1 MDRLPGTLSDTP
13 WGLSGDTPGGRLWRF
28 SGESF
33 ATADEHIV
41 CRLFVS
47 HLASF
52 LPRLFPT
59 LFVCYCEAGGVKSR
73 PSNFRPRQFT
83 RGEAEERQNRQSPE
97 TAYSGGRSWEAK
109 VGGKAETVRF
119 RVGAAYPV
127 VIITWVH
134 YQLGTLLNSTRD
146 ETVENSGRGDYR
158 GQF

>member
-1 MDRLPGTLSDTP
+1 MLCTDIVLVDRLPGTLSDTP

-28 SGESF
+28 SGEPF

-83 RGEAEERQNRQSPE
+83 RGEAEERQNRQSPG
-97 TAYSGGRSWEAK
+97 TAYSGGAK
-109 VGGKAETVRF
+109 LGGEGGR
-119 RVGAAYPV
+119 
-127 VIITWVH
+127 
-134 YQLGTLLNSTRD
+134 QSRD
-146 ETVENSGRGDYR
+146 RQISGRGSLPSSHYHL
-158 GQF
+158 GSLSVGYLA